1 MQTFLDYAAQKYF
14 KGEPILSDEEWDRLA
29 DKYHYVEVGFPMN
42 KGIPHHY
49 RMYSLQK
56 CFNLMKPPFRLDEV
70 CLSPKLDGA
79 AVSLLYENG
88 VLRLALTRGDGIKG
102 QDITDKM
109 QFLVPTRVDV
119 TWPLQITGEVVA
131 PSSIP
136 NARNYAAGAL
146 NLKSTEDFSFRDLYF
161 FGYEMQPYKLPTYD
175 AAMAMLRSLGFRTA
189 YLDDCSKF
197 PTDGTVYRI
206 NSYEKFE
213 SMGYTAHHP
222 KGAFALK
229 TQKQGKITTLVDVE
243 WQVGKSG
250 VVSPVAILEPVDIEG
265 ATVSRATLHN
275 INYIRSLDLK
285 LGCQVEVIR
294 SGDIIPRIV
303 RRVDL

>member
-14 KGEPILSDEEWDRLA
+14 EGDPILSNEEWDRLA
-29 DKYHYVEVGFPMN
+29 DKYHYAEVGFPLN
-42 KGIPHHY
+42 KGIPHLY

-56 CFNLMKPPFRLDEV
+56 CFDLMKPPFSLDEV

-88 VLRLALTRGDGIKG
+88 ILRLALTRGDGLKG

-109 QFLVPTRVDV
+109 QFLVPTKLNI

-131 PSSIP
+131 PSTIP

-161 FGYEMQPYKLPTYD
+161 FAYEMQPHKLLTYD
-175 AAMAMLRSLGFRTA
+175 DAMAMLSGLGFRTA

-213 SMGYTAHHP
+213 DMGYTAHHP

-229 TQKQGKITTLVDVE
+229 TQKKGVVTTLVDVK

-250 VVSPVAILEPVDIEG
+250 VVSPVAILDPVDIEG

-275 INYIRSLDLK
+275 IAYIRSLDLK

>member
-14 KGEPILSDEEWDRLA
+14 EGDPILSDEEWDRLA
-29 DKYHYVEVGFPMN
+29 DKYHYVEVGFPMD
-42 KGIPHHY
+42 KGIPHQH

-56 CFNLMKPPFRLDEV
+56 CFDLMKPPFPLDEV

-88 VLRLALTRGDGIKG
+88 ILRLALTRGDGIKG

-109 QFLVPTRVDV
+109 QFLVPTKLNI

-131 PSSIP
+131 PSTIP

-161 FGYEMQPYKLPTYD
+161 FAYEMQPHKLLTYD
-175 AAMAMLRSLGFRTA
+175 DAMAMLSGLGFRTA

-213 SMGYTAHHP
+213 AMGYTAHHP

-229 TQKQGKITTLVDVE
+229 TQKKGVVTTLVDVK

-250 VVSPVAILEPVDIEG
+250 VVSPVAILDPVDIEG

-275 INYIRSLDLK
+275 IAYIRSLDLK